1 MKKIFISIGLLFALT
16 GCGKEKKTEKT
27 ADTKIQ
33 PILIKY
39 SFEDVIKNS
48 NFICTGTLKSKKTG
62 TNILDN
68 NDKMSADTRA
78 NYTIFTF
85 NVTSTLYD
93 SYGLNKTEINVYT
106 ERNISFESNK
116 EYFLPVSLVDYA
128 YFVEDIFTI
137 PGVLVLSFTDTTK
150 NRINVTDEVVTKN
163 GINYSKT
170 FNKDELL
177 SYVSTLDKG
186 VLNHYTKETNKEK
199 IVNNSPIILKIK
211 IGDLAYTRDTD
222 YAKCETFVVEILDV
236 LKGKQIE
243 TSDDIK
249 IEFVKGSVKKGDII
263 YAGVAAVG
271 GMVIDDGTFY
281 GLISTTFLSESD
293 INN

>member
-1 MKKIFISIGLLFALT
+1 MKKTLISIGLIFALT
-16 GCGKEKKTEKT
+16 GCGKEKKTEKK
-27 ADTKIQ
+27 DVTKIQ
-33 PILIKY
+33 PITIKY

-163 GINYSKT
+163 GINYSKD
-170 FNKDELL
+170 FNKDDFLD
-177 SYVSTLDKG
+177 YVSALDKG

-222 YAKCETFVVEILDV
+222 YSKCDTFIVEILDV
-236 LKGKQIE
+236 LKGSKID
-243 TSDDIK
+243 TTDDIK
-249 IEFVKGSVKKGDII
+249 IEFVKGSVKKGDTI
-263 YAGVAAVG
+263 YVGVKAVG
-271 GMVIDDGTFY
+271 RMVIDDGTFY

-293 INN
+293 INS